1 MPLEPATD
9 AETILAD
16 ETPDTQNICE
26 QVETYIEE
34 RPVKAMLMAL
44 LAGFFFSRIVL

>member
-1 MPLEPATD
+1 MPAEPATD
-9 AETILAD
+9 TETFVAD
-16 ETPDTQNICE
+16 AAPVAQNICE

-34 RPVKAMLMAL
+34 RPVRAMLMAL